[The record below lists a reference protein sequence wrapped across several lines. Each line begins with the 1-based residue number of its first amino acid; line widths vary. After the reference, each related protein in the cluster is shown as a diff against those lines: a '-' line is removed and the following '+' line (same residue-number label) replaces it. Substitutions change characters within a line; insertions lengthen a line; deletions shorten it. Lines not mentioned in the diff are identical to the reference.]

1 MTYERVRVAKEYIEK
16 KYRLKKEEEQE
27 KKKGKF
33 KNINLYN
40 KNKKFKKTN
49 RLGRNN
55 VSYESIKFTRG
66 RSRQNK
72 RRNFT

>member
-27 KKKGKF
+27 KKRGKIIIIIF
-33 KNINLYN
+33 IY
-40 KNKKFKKTN
+40 

-55 VSYESIKFTRG
+55 VSYESIKFTRR
-66 RSRQNK
+66 RSRKNK
-72 RRNFT
+72 RRNIT